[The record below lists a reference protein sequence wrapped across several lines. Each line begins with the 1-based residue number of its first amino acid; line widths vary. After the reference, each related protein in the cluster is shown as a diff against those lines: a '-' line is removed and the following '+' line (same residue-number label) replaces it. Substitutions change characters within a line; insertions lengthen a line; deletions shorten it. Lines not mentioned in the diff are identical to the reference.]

1 MVGLWV
7 EEKEEEEGIV
17 LVVDYSLEMKWK
29 SNKLQLSLLQLRDT

>member
-7 EEKEEEEGIV
+7 EGEGEEGGIV
-17 LVVDYSLEMKWK
+17 LVVDYSLEIKRK